1 LLQGYSLDLT
11 NCDTPERGWPALQVM
26 PAGYY
31 LLELEDIQVTFLTA
45 FKDVLEG
52 TFERDSIV
60 RFTLTIFL
68 KVWGKMCLQKVQ

>member
-1 LLQGYSLDLT
+1 
-11 NCDTPERGWPALQVM
+11 M
-26 PAGYY
+26 PTGYY
-31 LLELEDIQVTFLTA
+31 LLALEDIQVTFLTA